1 MYSSTGKCTS
11 EIMQAIPN
19 VAIHQKACN
28 FFRKQ
33 MQFSAMSFYCTTN
46 VNLHLFDTV
55 PAASTVTG
63 QRTIVEALGITKGV
77 KQQVNAMS
85 VAGLKH
91 GHERLRP
98 YRQNSKE

>member
-19 VAIHQKACN
+19 LAIHQKACN
-28 FFRKQ
+28 FFSKR
-33 MQFSAMSFYCTTN
+33 MQFSAMSFPCTTN
-46 VNLHLFDTV
+46 VNHVTV
-55 PAASTVTG
+55 PAASAVTG
-63 QRTIVEALGITKGV
+63 QRTIVEALGIAERV

-91 GHERLRP
+91 GHG
-98 YRQNSKE
+98 NSDPRGRIQKKE